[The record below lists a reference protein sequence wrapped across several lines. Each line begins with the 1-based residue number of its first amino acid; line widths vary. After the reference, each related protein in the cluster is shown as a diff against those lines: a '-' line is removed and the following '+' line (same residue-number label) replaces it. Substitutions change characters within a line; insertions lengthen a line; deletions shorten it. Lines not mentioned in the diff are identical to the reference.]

1 MNIVLSGS
9 VAVGK
14 STLMRKLKEEIDTLF
29 IFPEFIDENLILS
42 TEDEKRKSLELLKK
56 RFNGEIEPYE
66 LQEYILQRW
75 DEYADRGARIDKNRP
90 RLFER
95 LPDDSVEIFALPIV
109 SSDEYTQLKLHLIR
123 TNRKLP
129 SYHSM
134 KGEKTIWINYENTFN
149 LSKEDEIVKIIKK
162 ARSSGMENV
171 IINIYITGVRNYE
184 NYVKRGRT
192 EERYSLES
200 MKSLNERYF
209 AYMAQILA
217 EIKPYEIFNI

>member
-209 AYMAQILA
+209 AYMTQILA

>member
-1 MNIVLSGS
+1 
-9 VAVGK
+9 
-14 STLMRKLKEEIDTLF
+14 
-29 IFPEFIDENLILS
+29 
-42 TEDEKRKSLELLKK
+42 
-56 RFNGEIEPYE
+56 
-66 LQEYILQRW
+66 
-75 DEYADRGARIDKNRP
+75 
-90 RLFER
+90 
-95 LPDDSVEIFALPIV
+95 
-109 SSDEYTQLKLHLIR
+109 
-123 TNRKLP
+123 
-129 SYHSM
+129 M

-209 AYMAQILA
+209 AYMTQILA